1 MKVVPIIFLL
11 SLSLLLAS
19 CGIDQSAPGGS
30 GLIEST
36 EIIVSSEAAGK
47 LEAVFFEEGDKIIAG
62 DTIGIIDTTTV
73 ALNLDRARAVRRAAV
88 TQTELAALNKEQAAY
103 NFDLA
108 QKEFDRMTALI
119 KSGSVNQQQYDKAE
133 NTFNLASLAKRRAAA
148 ALDAARAD
156 LNKIDAEIALLDK
169 RLRDCFPVAPMSGY
183 MTDKFIDP
191 GELAG
196 VGTPFVKISRL
207 DTVWVKVYLP
217 PADLTGIKLNDR
229 AEIDPEDGGDAVPG
243 YITWI
248 SSEAE
253 FTPKNVQTRE
263 ARADL
268 VYAVKITIPNP
279 DERLKIGMPVSVTI
293 P

>member
-1 MKVVPIIFLL
+1 MKAVPIIFL
-11 SLSLLLAS
+11 SLLGLILAS
-19 CGIDQSAPGGS
+19 CGADQSAPGGS

-47 LEAVFFEEGDKIIAG
+47 LEAVFFEEGDKINTG
-62 DTIGIIDTTTV
+62 DTIGFIDTTTI
-73 ALNLDRARAVRRAAV
+73 ALNLQQAHAVRSAV
-88 TQTELAALNKEQAAY
+88 VTRKEIAALNKEQVSY

-133 NTFNLASLAKRRAAA
+133 NAFNLALLAKKQAAA

-156 LNKIDAEIALLDK
+156 LSKMDAEIALLENHFHN
-169 RLRDCFPVAPMSGY
+169 CFPVAPMSGY

-191 GELAG
+191 GEL
-196 VGTPFVKISRL
+196 VGIGSPFVKISRL

-217 PADLTGIKLNDR
+217 PADLTGIKLNAR
-229 AEIDPEDGGDAVPG
+229 AEIDPEDGGEAVPG
-243 YITWI
+243 YVTWI

-253 FTPKNVQTRE
+253 FTPKNVQTKE